1 MENLYYYNLG
11 REVPETAKKPIQG
24 GRMNGK
30 TDINPMWR
38 IKKLTEMF
46 GPCGIGWYYKSVK
59 EWTEVYDKSVA
70 AFVKIE
76 LYVKVGNEWS
86 MPIQGTGG
94 NMFVELQRSGP
105 YVSDE
110 CFKMATTDA
119 ISVACKQLGIGAD
132 VYWEKDESKY
142 NRQWQ
147 ENDQQEQQPDQYRQN
162 QSYQGQGRQE
172 QPPGQPQNRQEQ
184 PHGQQ
189 ADAEWQSLMK
199 ELARELARTG
209 YGWGAVTKRYK
220 VDSTEALTK
229 LMIKDCIS
237 KMKSQPDRKAS

>member
-1 MENLYYYNLG
+1 MDNLFYYNQG

-46 GPCGIGWYYKSVK
+46 GPCGIGWYYKSIR
-59 EWTEVYDKSVA
+59 EWIETYEQSAA

-76 LYVKVGNEWS
+76 LFVKIDDVWS

-94 NMFVELQRSGP
+94 SMFVELQKSGP

-132 VYWEKDESKY
+132 VYWDKDSAKY
-142 NRQWQ
+142 TGKNQAA
-147 ENDQQEQQPDQYRQN
+147 EEQK
-162 QSYQGQGRQE
+162 
-172 QPPGQPQNRQEQ
+172 QPPEDPELVSLRGQLKSEC
-184 PHGQQ
+184 
-189 ADAEWQSLMK
+189 
-199 ELARELARTG
+199 ARTG
-209 YGWGAVTKRYK
+209 VGIDGLRAVYGRNISGIE
-220 VDSTEALTK
+220 DLTK
-229 LMIKDCIS
+229 LQLKNALGR
-237 KMKSQPDRKAS
+237 MKKTPDKAAS